1 MCLQMACQK
10 MDLDILEFRQFH
22 NRESGTQFALSGQT
36 WKASDALASLS
47 TTPAELKCSTSD

>member
-10 MDLDILEFRQFH
+10 MDLDILEFHQFH
-22 NRESGTQFALSGQT
+22 NRESETQFALSGQT

-47 TTPAELKCSTSD
+47 TAPAELKYST